1 MNALAVSL
9 QSYFTT
15 FARTQRDLSPNTINS
30 YRDTWR
36 MLLKY
41 LTATLDIPAD
51 MLDFDAVTAT
61 SVTRFLDHLQHER
74 GNNAKTRNTRLTAIR
89 AVLGRALPDHPEHA
103 ATITQVLAIPP
114 KRTARPV
121 IEFLTP
127 VEIDAL
133 LAAPDPRTW
142 TGRRDHALLTM
153 TVQTGLRISEIC
165 SLTYDDIHLGV
176 GAHIACTGKGRRQRV
191 TPLTKTTITTMTNY
205 LTERGTRPGAALFC
219 GPHGQ
224 PLSRDALE
232 HRLAK
237 HLATAAITCPSID
250 AKHVTMH
257 TLRHTA
263 VICRGFGRARCVRDG
278 AVLPGASRLS
288 DSCRWCRLPSARER
302 VDQWF
307 PGRAGGV
314 PAGRQRSV
322 GGVGRRVAGACR
334 GVGVPAQ
341 SGRRVVF
348 AAHDPCLRGAGG
360 DVPGLVRRAGR

>member
-1 MNALAVSL
+1 MNALSTSL

-15 FARTQRDLSPNTINS
+15 FAHTQRDLSANTISS

-41 LTATLDIPAD
+41 LTGTLGVPVNA
-51 MLDFDAVTAT
+51 LDFDAVTAT
-61 SVTRFLDHLQHER
+61 NVTGFLDHLEQER

-89 AVLGRALPDHPEHA
+89 SVLGRALPDHPEHA

-114 KRTARPV
+114 RRTTRPV

-127 VEIDAL
+127 AEVDAL
-133 LAAPDPRTW
+133 LTAPDQQTW
-142 TGRRDHALLTM
+142 TGRRDHALLVM

-165 SLTYDDIHLGV
+165 SLTCDDIHLAAGP
-176 GAHIACTGKGRRQRV
+176 HIACTGKGRRQRI
-191 TPLTKTTITTMTNY
+191 TPLTKATVTTMTNY
-205 LTERGTRPGAALFC
+205 LAERSTRPGAALFC

-237 HLATAAITCPSID
+237 HLIPAAITCPSLG

-263 VICRGFGRARCVRDG
+263 AMNLLAAGVDVSVIALWLGHTDTHSTDAYLHADMAIKQAAIDRTRPPDVK
-278 AVLPGASRLS
+278 PGTYQPEPDILAWLTA
-288 DSCRWCRLPSARER
+288 L
-302 VDQWF
+302 
-307 PGRAGGV
+307 
-314 PAGRQRSV
+314 
-322 GGVGRRVAGACR
+322 
-334 GVGVPAQ
+334 
-341 SGRRVVF
+341 
-348 AAHDPCLRGAGG
+348 
-360 DVPGLVRRAGR
+360 